1 MLVNFDRDMSD
12 LLDMLLELRK
22 LCLQQ
27 AFEKIIVHIS
37 FSKKPEIKYIF
48 CSVHELVIA
57 FSLPMNMPTNSCE
70 TLVNK
75 NLVHEKQQF
84 M

>member
-48 CSVHELVIA
+48 L
-57 FSLPMNMPTNSCE
+57 
-70 TLVNK
+70 
-75 NLVHEKQQF
+75 
-84 M
+84 

>member
-37 FSKKPEIKYIF
+37 FSKKPEIKCIF
-48 CSVHELVIA
+48 CSVHELIIA
-57 FSLPMNMPTNSCE
+57 FWLPMNMPIISCE

-75 NLVHEKQQF
+75 NPVQEEQQF